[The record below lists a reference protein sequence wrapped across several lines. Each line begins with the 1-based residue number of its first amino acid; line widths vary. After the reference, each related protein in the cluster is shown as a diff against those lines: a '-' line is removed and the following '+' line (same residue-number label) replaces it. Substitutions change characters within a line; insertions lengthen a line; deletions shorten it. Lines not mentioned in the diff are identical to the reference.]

1 MKLQPD
7 PTGSDNLYMV
17 THLSVSVAK
26 CDGDDE
32 ALEAVE
38 DYVKVFVSGLP
49 LAVRVFLRPE
59 VIKGL
64 MNVTRNPA
72 RTLNIMGDAIAI
84 VFLPAAK
91 HAGLWIIIGRCLSSS
106 LQSSQGSVYRPEKHG
121 IIGN

>member
-84 VFLPAAK
+84 VFLHKNPQISFLSYRLWTEKPTNRSKCKK
-91 HAGLWIIIGRCLSSS
+91 HDFNGVS
-106 LQSSQGSVYRPEKHG
+106 LCMLQ
-121 IIGN
+121 

>member
-1 MKLQPD
+1 
-7 PTGSDNLYMV
+7 MV

-84 VFLPAAK
+84 VFLHKNPQISFLSYRLWTEKPTKCKK
-91 HAGLWIIIGRCLSSS
+91 HDFNGVS
-106 LQSSQGSVYRPEKHG
+106 PES
-121 IIGN
+121 